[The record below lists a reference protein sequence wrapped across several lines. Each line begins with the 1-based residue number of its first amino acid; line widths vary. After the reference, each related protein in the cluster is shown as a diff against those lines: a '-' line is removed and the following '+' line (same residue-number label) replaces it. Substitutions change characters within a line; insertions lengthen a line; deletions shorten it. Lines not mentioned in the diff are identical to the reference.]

1 MEGSTAPWADL
12 DVDFYVE
19 EATKVKGKVLDLCA
33 GPDGPPCR
41 CWRPVW
47 TSPAWTPPRRG
58 SRVP

>member
-12 DVDFYVE
+12 DVGFYVE

-47 TSPAWTPPRRG
+47 TSPAWTPPRG
-58 SRVP
+58 CSRVS